1 MNSEKLFQT
10 QFKDYIEIAEYMHI
24 GVDIESF
31 WTEDYAGQ
39 TPNSGHE
46 LAIYVLW
53 LTVVKLCWHNFM
65 QSVDLMIFC
74 VSIDLLTYPH

>member
-39 TPNSGHE
+39 IPNRGLW
-46 LAIYVLW
+46 LAILLLW
-53 LTVVKLCWHNFM
+53 L
-65 QSVDLMIFC
+65 
-74 VSIDLLTYPH
+74 